1 MKPTILISA
10 CLNGLEYRYNGTS
23 VNDELVNKIKS
34 LFNLI
39 NICPEVSIGL
49 GIPRKPIRLTKENQK
64 IKVIQEETNLDV
76 TKKLEEF
83 SYETIEKYKD
93 KICGVILKAKSP
105 SCGIANAKF
114 YVDAKVYGRT
124 YGIFARILKENLS
137 YLPMIDEGRLRNKDL
152 LWEFLTKVFMLFRF
166 EEVKKSF
173 KELLDFHTRYKYI
186 FMSISQKHLKI
197 LGQILAQHKKGN
209 FNEILNKYEDT
220 LKDMLKL
227 GFRRTN
233 LVNTLNHMFGHI
245 SKNLSKKE
253 KENFLKMINNFKNSK
268 LDFTSIVEML
278 KIYVLRF
285 NDEYLLYQYF
295 FEPFPEI

>member
-114 YVDAKVYGRT
+114 YVSGKVYGRT
-124 YGIFARILKENLS
+124 YGIFARVLKENS
-137 YLPMIDEGRLRNKDL
+137 PYLPMIDERKLRNKDL
-152 LWEFLTKVFMLFRF
+152 LWEFLTKVFMLHRF
-166 EEVKKSF
+166 QKAKQNIN
-173 KELLDFHTRYKYI
+173 KLLDFHTKYKYL

-197 LGQILAQHKKGN
+197 LGQILTKYKKQN
-209 FNEILNKYEDT
+209 FKEIFNIYEET
-220 LKDMLKL
+220 LKEMLKL
-227 GFRRTN
+227 SFKKSN
-233 LVNTLNHMFGHI
+233 LLNTLTHIFAHI
-245 SKNLSKKE
+245 SKNISKQE
-253 KENFLKMINNFKNSK
+253 KTNFLKMIDKYKHSK
-268 LDFTSIVEML
+268 IYFISIVEIL
-278 KIYVLRF
+278 RIYILRF
-285 NDEYLLYQYF
+285 NDEYLLNQHF
-295 FEPFPEI
+295 FDPLPEV